1 MKPIAH
7 APINNVFD
15 IAGRSMAAQLV
26 RMNTIASNLANA
38 GSLAG
43 SPEEAYRSIRPV
55 FETEYAQNFRD
66 TGMSTTRTTQI
77 VPLDRE
83 PEKVYMPDHPKAD
96 KDGFV
101 YVAAVKPEE
110 EMVDMLEANRQ
121 YQNNVEVVTTMRA
134 LMMRTIN
141 MGK

>member
-1 MKPIAH
+1 MKDGS
-7 APINNVFD
+7 INNIFD
-15 IAGRSMAAQLV
+15 IAGRAMGAQLV
-26 RMNTIASNLANA
+26 RLNTIASNMANA

-43 SPEEAYRSIRPV
+43 SREDAYRALRPI
-55 FETEYAQNFRD
+55 FETKYAEQFK
-66 TGMSTTRTTQI
+66 TSGMSTLDAVEV

-83 PEKVYMPDHPKAD
+83 PERIFMPEHPKAD
-96 KDGFV
+96 DGGFV
-101 YVAAVKPEE
+101 YSAAVKPEE

-121 YQNNVEVVTTMRA
+121 YQNNVEMVTTIRA

>member
-1 MKPIAH
+1 MKG
-7 APINNVFD
+7 APINNIFD
-15 IAGRSMAAQLV
+15 IAGRAMGAQLV
-26 RMNTIASNLANA
+26 RLNTIASNMANA

-43 SPEEAYRSIRPV
+43 SREDAYRALRPV
-55 FETEYAQNFRD
+55 FETKYAEQFRK
-66 TGMSTTRTTQI
+66 TGMSTLDAVEV

-83 PEKVYMPDHPKAD
+83 PERIFLPDHPKAD
-96 KDGFV
+96 DNGFV
-101 YVAAVKPEE
+101 YSAAVKPEE

-121 YQNNVEVVTTMRA
+121 YQNNVEMVTTIRA